1 MRTMTNPYL
10 QQMVETATP
19 VQLIGL
25 LFRRGSELMD
35 EAERALTERDFE
47 RANEALTKAQRV
59 VAELISSLDM
69 EKGGEIAV
77 NLHRLYTFVW
87 ERLLHANLRKSIE
100 PLQDAKQVWSQLCDL
115 WGQVEFKEGGA

>member
-1 MRTMTNPYL
+1 MTNPYL

-35 EAERALTERDFE
+35 DAEAALNARDLE
-47 RANEALTKAQRV
+47 RANDALVKAQKI

-87 ERLLHANLRKSIE
+87 ERLLHANLRKAVE
-100 PLQDAKQVWSQLCDL
+100 PLLEAKTVWKELQSL
-115 WGQVEFKEGGA
+115 WEQVEAKSGGE

>member
-1 MRTMTNPYL
+1 MVGNPYL

-25 LFRRGSELMD
+25 LFRRGAEMMA
-35 EAERALTERDFE
+35 EAEQALTAQDWE
-47 RANEALTKAQRV
+47 RAHNALVKAQQI

-69 EKGGEIAV
+69 EKGGDIAV

-87 ERLLHANLRKSIE
+87 ERLLHANLRKSTE
-100 PLQDAKQVWSQLCDL
+100 PLQDAKTVWTELQAL
-115 WGQVEFKEGGA
+115 WQQVEAKEGGA

>member
-1 MRTMTNPYL
+1 MTNTYL

-35 EAERALTERDFE
+35 DAEAALNARDLE
-47 RANEALTKAQRV
+47 RANDALVKAQRI

-69 EKGGEIAV
+69 EKGGEIAT

-87 ERLLHANLRKSIE
+87 ERLLHANLRKVVE
-100 PLQDAKQVWSQLCDL
+100 PLQEAKTVWKELQSL
-115 WGQVEFKEGGA
+115 WEQVEAKSGGE

>member
-1 MRTMTNPYL
+1 MVTNSYL

-35 EAERALTERDFE
+35 EAEQALTERDFE
-47 RANEALTKAQRV
+47 RANEALTKAQKV
-59 VAELISSLDM
+59 VSELISSLDM

-87 ERLLHANLRKSIE
+87 ERLLHANLRKSVE
-100 PLQDAKQVWSQLCDL
+100 PLQDAKQIWEQLRQL
-115 WGQVEFKEGGA
+115 WEQVETNEGGA

>member
-1 MRTMTNPYL
+1 MIANLYL

-35 EAERALTERDFE
+35 DAEAALNARDFE
-47 RANEALTKAQRV
+47 RANDALVKAQRI

-69 EKGGEIAV
+69 EKGGEIAT

-87 ERLLHANLRKSIE
+87 ERLLHANLRKAVE
-100 PLQDAKQVWSQLCDL
+100 PLQEAKTIWRELQSL
-115 WGQVEFKEGGA
+115 WEQVEAKSGGE

>member
-1 MRTMTNPYL
+1 MTNPYL

-35 EAERALTERDFE
+35 DAEAALNARDFE
-47 RANEALTKAQRV
+47 RADDALVKAQRI

-87 ERLLHANLRKSIE
+87 ERLLHANLRKALE
-100 PLQDAKQVWSQLCDL
+100 PLQEAKTIWKELHSL
-115 WGQVEFKEGGA
+115 WEQVEAKSGGE

>member
-1 MRTMTNPYL
+1 MTNPYL

-35 EAERALTERDFE
+35 DAEAALNARDFE
-47 RANEALTKAQRV
+47 RADDALVKAQRI

-87 ERLLHANLRKSIE
+87 ERLLHANLRKAVG
-100 PLQDAKQVWSQLCDL
+100 PLQEAKTVWKELQSL
-115 WGQVEFKEGGA
+115 WEQVEAKSGGE

>member
-1 MRTMTNPYL
+1 MTNPYL

-35 EAERALTERDFE
+35 DAEAALNARDLE
-47 RANEALTKAQRV
+47 RANDALVKAQRI

-87 ERLLHANLRKSIE
+87 ERLLHANLRKAVG
-100 PLQDAKQVWSQLCDL
+100 PLQEAKTVWKELQSL
-115 WGQVEFKEGGA
+115 WEQVEAKSGGE

>member
-1 MRTMTNPYL
+1 MTNPYL

-19 VQLIGL
+19 IQLIGL

-35 EAERALTERDFE
+35 DAEAALNARDLE
-47 RANEALTKAQRV
+47 RANDALVKAQRI

-87 ERLLHANLRKSIE
+87 ERLLHANLRKAVG
-100 PLQDAKQVWSQLCDL
+100 PLQEAKTVWKELQSL
-115 WGQVEFKEGGA
+115 WEQVEAKSGGE

>member
-1 MRTMTNPYL
+1 MTNPYL

-25 LFRRGSELMD
+25 LFRRGSELME
-35 EAERALTERDFE
+35 EAEQALTERDLE
-47 RANEALTKAQRV
+47 RADETLTKAQRI

-87 ERLLHANLRKSIE
+87 ERLLHANLRKAVE
-100 PLQDAKQVWSQLCDL
+100 PLLEAKTVWKELRSL
-115 WGQVEFKEGGA
+115 WEQVEAKSGGD

>member
-1 MRTMTNPYL
+1 MNANPYL

-19 VQLIGL
+19 IQLIGL

-35 EAERALTERDFE
+35 DAEAALNARDFE
-47 RANEALTKAQRV
+47 RANDALVKAQRI

-87 ERLLHANLRKSIE
+87 ERLLHANLRKAVG
-100 PLQDAKQVWSQLCDL
+100 PLQEAKTVWKELQSL
-115 WGQVEFKEGGA
+115 WEQVEAKSGGE

>member
-1 MRTMTNPYL
+1 MIANPYL

-35 EAERALTERDFE
+35 DAEAALNARDFE
-47 RANEALTKAQRV
+47 RANDALVKAQRI

-69 EKGGEIAV
+69 EKGGEIAT

-87 ERLLHANLRKSIE
+87 ERLLHANLRKSVE
-100 PLQDAKQVWSQLCDL
+100 PLQEAKTIWRELQSL
-115 WGQVEFKEGGA
+115 WEQVEAKSGGE

>member
-1 MRTMTNPYL
+1 MTNPYL

-25 LFRRGSELMD
+25 LFRRGSELME
-35 EAERALTERDFE
+35 EAEQALTERDLE
-47 RANEALTKAQRV
+47 RADETLTKAQRI

-87 ERLLHANLRKSIE
+87 ERLLHANLRKAVE
-100 PLQDAKQVWSQLCDL
+100 PLLEAKTVWKELQSL
-115 WGQVEFKEGGA
+115 WEQVEAKSGGD

>member
-1 MRTMTNPYL
+1 MTNPYL

-35 EAERALTERDFE
+35 DAEAALNARDFE
-47 RANEALTKAQRV
+47 RADYALVKAQRI

-87 ERLLHANLRKSIE
+87 ERLLHANLRKAVG
-100 PLQDAKQVWSQLCDL
+100 PLQEAKTVWKELQSL
-115 WGQVEFKEGGA
+115 WEQVEAKSGGE

>member
-1 MRTMTNPYL
+1 MTNPYL
-10 QQMVETATP
+10 QQLVETATP

-35 EAERALTERDFE
+35 DAEAALNARDLE
-47 RANEALTKAQRV
+47 RANDALVKAQRI

-87 ERLLHANLRKSIE
+87 ERLLHANLRKAVG
-100 PLQDAKQVWSQLCDL
+100 PLQEAKTVWKELQSL
-115 WGQVEFKEGGA
+115 WEQVEAESGGE

>member
-1 MRTMTNPYL
+1 MVTNPYL

-35 EAERALTERDFE
+35 EAEQALKARDFE
-47 RANEALTKAQRV
+47 RANEALTKAQKV
-59 VAELISSLDM
+59 VAELIGSLDM
-69 EKGGEIAV
+69 EKGGEIAF

-87 ERLLHANLRKSIE
+87 ERLLHANLRKSVE
-100 PLQDAKQVWSQLCDL
+100 PLQDAKQVWSQLCQL
-115 WGQVEFKEGGA
+115 WEQVEQREGGA

>member
-1 MRTMTNPYL
+1 MTNPYL

-35 EAERALTERDFE
+35 DAEAALNARDFE
-47 RANEALTKAQRV
+47 RANDALVKAQRI

-87 ERLLHANLRKSIE
+87 ERLLHANLRKAVG
-100 PLQDAKQVWSQLCDL
+100 PLQEAKTVWKELQSL
-115 WGQVEFKEGGA
+115 WEQVEAKSGGE